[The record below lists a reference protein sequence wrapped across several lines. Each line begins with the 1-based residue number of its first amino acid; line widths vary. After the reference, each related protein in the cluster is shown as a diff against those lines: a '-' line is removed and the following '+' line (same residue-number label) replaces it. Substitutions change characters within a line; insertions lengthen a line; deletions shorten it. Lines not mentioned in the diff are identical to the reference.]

1 MFTLSMRPSAST
13 KPTNL
18 CVNFE
23 QEAGG
28 WKMSTFSDDPTQGN
42 AFGLCFYSPLETVDI
57 TTEQLGDMI
66 AGLEG
71 AYDMLANNIF
81 KQSDS
86 IISKTPFGTVDM
98 FMQCIPRGI
107 FEEQPDESSIRATPG
122 AKAAIPVML
131 VSKDLGR
138 VIVYDGQH
146 WSMDES
152 PADIDT
158 YNPGGMCYGWG
169 VCSRASTP
177 MQRCSSRTWSLR
189 NEEVY
194 CTLCSTGT
202 LPLIGGL
209 HGPYGEVW

>member
-28 WKMSTFSDDPTQGN
+28 WKMSTFSDDPTPGN

-57 TTEQLGDMI
+57 TTEQLGAMI

-107 FEEQPDESSIRATPG
+107 FEEQPDESSIRVTPG

-131 VSKDLGR
+131 VSRDLGR
-138 VIVYDGQH
+138 VIVYDGKH

-158 YNPGGMCYGWG
+158 YNPMGMCYGWG
-169 VCSRASTP
+169 VCYKGDANAKI
-177 MQRCSSRTWSLR
+177 SLLGDDLGGML
-189 NEEVY
+189 NELLYMLTCLNTDAKVFVKNLE
-194 CTLCSTGT
+194 SAQ
-202 LPLIGGL
+202 
-209 HGPYGEVW
+209 

>member
-71 AYDMLANNIF
+71 A
-81 KQSDS
+81 
-86 IISKTPFGTVDM
+86 
-98 FMQCIPRGI
+98 
-107 FEEQPDESSIRATPG
+107 
-122 AKAAIPVML
+122 
-131 VSKDLGR
+131 
-138 VIVYDGQH
+138 
-146 WSMDES
+146 
-152 PADIDT
+152 
-158 YNPGGMCYGWG
+158 
-169 VCSRASTP
+169 
-177 MQRCSSRTWSLR
+177 
-189 NEEVY
+189 
-194 CTLCSTGT
+194 
-202 LPLIGGL
+202 
-209 HGPYGEVW
+209 